1 MAVEL
6 DRGSHTPAVAG
17 CPPEATSVLAAQRRG
32 MSGPDFVVGR
42 ACASARDVVSEEKK
56 VSAVAQVSPAG
67 HPQPS
72 SEQPLGEALWD
83 VRGLAA
89 YLNVSTSWVYQRVAT
104 RTIPCVHLGAA
115 VRFIPEDIRAWLR
128 GERGGQ
134 VVRIRDYRAR
144 PLRKKS
150 GKKPLPHID

>member
-1 MAVEL
+1 M
-6 DRGSHTPAVAG
+6 DRGSHTPAHAG
-17 CPPEATSVLAAQRRG
+17 CPLKNRRSSRRNVAAWADRH
-32 MSGPDFVVGR
+32 FVVGR

-56 VSAVAQVSPAG
+56 SSVVAQVSPVG
-67 HPQPS
+67 HPQPC
-72 SEQPLGEALWD
+72 SEQPLVEALWD

-134 VVRIRDYRAR
+134 VVRIRDYRPR
-144 PLRKKS
+144 PLRKKN
-150 GKKPLPHID
+150 GKKSLPHAD